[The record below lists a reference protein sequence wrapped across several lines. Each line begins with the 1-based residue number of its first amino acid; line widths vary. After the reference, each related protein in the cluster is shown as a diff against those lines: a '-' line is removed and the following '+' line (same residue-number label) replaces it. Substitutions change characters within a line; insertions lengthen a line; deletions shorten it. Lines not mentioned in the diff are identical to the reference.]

1 MVWSATLLVVKKK
14 LTRIGKLEVLAFG
27 GGFALMVFE
36 LAAARI
42 LAPSIGSSTYIWTSV
57 IGVIIAALS
66 LGYYAGGRIADSRKR
81 EVDLGWLHLFTAVA
95 VVFVLVSYIPV
106 IDWAVESFDD
116 PRIQG
121 VFASLV
127 LFAPASFLLGA
138 LSPYLAKLNV
148 TSLSS
153 SGSAVAS
160 LSALNS
166 VGGIVGTF
174 LAGFVLF
181 GLIGS
186 RETMIL
192 VTVVLIALSWMTIP
206 KQSWKARAAVTA
218 GLLAIIAL
226 PVSTPGIAHFDTP
239 SAHYSVY
246 EGRLDNK
253 TVRVISTGPN
263 VAQSGVYPNQP
274 DKLVFWY
281 TQQID
286 QISDTL
292 NTPDNILVLG
302 GGTFTLPR
310 HFAAK
315 YPDATIDVAEIDPEL
330 VHIAREH
337 FFYDDPKNVNIV
349 NQDAR
354 TYVNQTDQRYDLV
367 VVDVYGDT
375 SVPFS
380 FTTKEYGDQI
390 RRITRPDGAV
400 AVNMIAGTAGECGR
414 LFNALDAPY
423 RQHFANADYKVQ
435 QSDRPHSNIIV
446 RYSNQSA
453 SWNDSE
459 PLQMTTAR
467 LYTDNFSP
475 TDQMQQNCRTQP

>member
-1 MVWSATLLVVKKK
+1 MLMKKQ
-14 LTRIGKLEVLAFG
+14 LTRIGRLEVLAFG

-81 EVDLGWLHLFTAVA
+81 EVDLGWLHLFAAVA
-95 VVFVLVSYIPV
+95 VVFVLMSYLPV

-116 PRIQG
+116 PRVQG

-127 LFAPASFLLGA
+127 LFAPASFLLGT
-138 LSPYLAKLNV
+138 LGPYLAKLNV

-166 VGGIVGTF
+166 VGGIIGTF

-192 VTVVLIALSWMTIP
+192 VTIILIGLSWLTLP
-206 KQSWKARAAVTA
+206 RQSWKTRIAVTA
-218 GLLAIIAL
+218 GIVFIVAL
-226 PVSTPGIAHFDTP
+226 PVSTPGIVHIDTP

-246 EGRLDNK
+246 DGRLDDK

-263 VAQSGVYPNQP
+263 VAQSGIYPNQP
-274 DKLVFWY
+274 DQLVFWY

-286 QISDTL
+286 QMSDTRERH
-292 NTPDNILVLG
+292 DNILVLG

-310 HFAAK
+310 YFANK
-315 YPDATIDVAEIDPEL
+315 YPTAQIDVAEIDPQL
-330 VHIAREH
+330 VDIAREH
-337 FFYDDPKNVNIV
+337 FYYNDPPNVTII

-354 TYVNQTDQRYDLV
+354 TYVNQTKQRYDLI

-380 FTTKEYGDQI
+380 FTTREYGNQI
-390 RRITRPDGAV
+390 SRLLRPDGIV
-400 AVNMIAGTAGECGR
+400 AVNMIAGEVGECGR

-423 RQHFANADYKVQ
+423 RQHFGYASYMVQ
-435 QSDRPHSNIIV
+435 QSDKPHSNIV
-446 RYSNQSA
+446 VSYGRQPTD
-453 SWNDSE
+453 WGDSR
-459 PLQMTTAR
+459 PLQLTTNR
-467 LYTDNFSP
+467 LYTDNYSP
-475 TDQMQQNCRTQP
+475 TDQMQQNCRTQS